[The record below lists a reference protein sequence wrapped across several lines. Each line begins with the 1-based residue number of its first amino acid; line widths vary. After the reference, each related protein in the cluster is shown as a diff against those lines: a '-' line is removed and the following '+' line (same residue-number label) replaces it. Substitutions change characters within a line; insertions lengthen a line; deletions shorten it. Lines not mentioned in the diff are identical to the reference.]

1 MDEINKEKVKI
12 YCFWKY
18 ADTIYLREEKKKKLK
33 KNQ

>member
-12 YCFWKY
+12 YYFWKY